1 MESAQVCPL
10 FFDFMDQ
17 SRTVR
22 AFIARLGKPLRQIP
36 TLLVLP
42 SAVVLM
48 LVVLSLWNP
57 LWMAHLTQR
66 INQFIFDHFGNFYLW
81 FGLLN
86 LVMFPAIAV
95 SPLGKVKLGGPHSQP
110 EHSWFSWIAML
121 FCCGMGIGFM
131 MWGAAEPLYHYMNPP
146 LPGTEGD
153 LQREAVAF
161 SYTFLHWGLE
171 PWAIYGATAMVI
183 AFFSFNLKRG
193 LSFSAFLIDPHEESS
208 ETPLEKLIRSTADFV
223 MVIAIIFGIAA
234 TIATGVI
241 NVEGGLGSLTS
252 LSGGT
257 GMELSII
264 AVITA
269 VYLFSAANGLDKGI
283 KTLSNISVL
292 LSFLLLAAMIWFGP
306 ELKIMR
312 TLVEDVPNYLGHL
325 LPMSLGLGE
334 FREPNW
340 LNEWTIRY
348 WSWWIAWAPFVG
360 LFIAIISRGRTIREL
375 LVAVMITP
383 SLFSLVWFT
392 AFGQTAINLQES
404 SQIVGD
410 RFDWSGVP
418 TLLFDVLGS
427 YSDFPFLSWLSV
439 FLIAIFICNSADSAS
454 YIMACFSRGKVLDEG
469 SIRLQMIWGILFA
482 ALTLVLLLTG
492 GSGEYDSLYVLQEIT
507 QIAALPF
514 TLLLLLVFSRF
525 VYKLYLHW
533 KEQYTMSRPL

>member
-1 MESAQVCPL
+1 MASSWTVRSLITWIEDQFRRIPALLLLPTSVVLILVLLSLLNPLLMAQVTE
-10 FFDFMDQ
+10 Q
-17 SRTVR
+17 
-22 AFIARLGKPLRQIP
+22 
-36 TLLVLP
+36 
-42 SAVVLM
+42 
-48 LVVLSLWNP
+48 
-57 LWMAHLTQR
+57 
-66 INQFIFDHFGNFYLW
+66 INQFIFSHFGNFYLW

-86 LVMFPAIAV
+86 LILFPTIAL
-95 SPLGKVKLGGPHSQP
+95 SPLGKVRLGGKDSRP

-146 LPGTEGD
+146 ISGTQGD

-193 LSFSAFLIDPHEESS
+193 LSFSAFLIDPHEEVE
-208 ETPLEKLIRSTADFV
+208 ETRLERLIRRTADFV

-241 NVEGGLGSLTS
+241 NVEGGLGALTP
-252 LSGGT
+252 LQGGMT
-257 GMELSII
+257 TEIGII
-264 AVITA
+264 AVITG

-283 KTLSNISVL
+283 KTLSNVSVL
-292 LSFLLLAAMIWFGP
+292 LSFLLLGAMIWFGP
-306 ELKIMR
+306 EFKILR
-312 TLVEDVPNYLGHL
+312 TLSEDVPYYVGHL

-334 FREPNW
+334 FRQPNW

-360 LFIAIISRGRTIREL
+360 LFIAIISKGRTIREL
-375 LVAVMITP
+375 LMAVMITP

-392 AFGQTAINLQES
+392 AFGQTAISLQETN
-404 SQIVGD
+404 QMFGD
-410 RFDWSGVP
+410 SFDWSGIP
-418 TLLFDVLGS
+418 TLLFDVLGF

-439 FLIAIFICNSADSAS
+439 ALIAIFICNSADSAS
-454 YIMACFSRGKVLDEG
+454 YIMACFSRGKVLAEG
-469 SIRLQMIWGILFA
+469 NIRLQMIWGTLFA
-482 ALTLVLLLTG
+482 FLTLVLLLTG
-492 GSGEYDSLYVLQEIT
+492 GSGDYDPLYVLQEIT

-514 TLLLLLVFSRF
+514 TLLLLIVFVRF
-525 VYKLYLHW
+525 LGKLYSYW
-533 KEQYTMSRPL
+533 RDQVKVP